1 MPEPFRFDR
10 SFELDAT
17 PDELWSALSATDR
30 YPEWWSWLRVMEGG
44 ELREGSIARCV
55 VRAPLPYTLRFDVG
69 VEGVV
74 AGQLVDTQVRGDLD
88 GPARLEIEPRTG
100 GCTARLV
107 WSLHLRDSLLRP
119 LAVVARPAMTW
130 AHDRVIEMGLRQF
143 ERHALN
149 GSSEG

>member
-1 MPEPFRFDR
+1 VPEPFRFDQ
-10 SFELDAT
+10 SFEMDAT

-44 ELREGSIARCV
+44 ELREGSVARCV

-69 VEGVV
+69 VENVV
-74 AGQLVDTQVRGDLD
+74 AGELVDTRVRGDLD
-88 GPARLEIEPRTG
+88 GPARLEIKPSGG

-107 WSLHLRDSLLRP
+107 WSLHLRDSVLRP
-119 LAVVARPAMTW
+119 LALIARPAMTW

-149 GSSEG
+149 GSRDA

>member
-30 YPEWWSWLRVMEGG
+30 YPQWWSWLRVMEGG
-44 ELREGSIARCV
+44 ELREGSVARCV

-69 VEGVV
+69 VEDVI
-74 AGQLVDTQVRGDLD
+74 AGELVDTQVRGDLD

>member
-1 MPEPFRFDR
+1 VPEPFRFDR

-17 PDELWSALSATDR
+17 PEELWSALSATDR

-44 ELREGSIARCV
+44 ELREGTVAHCV

-69 VEGVV
+69 VESVV
-74 AGQLVDTQVRGDLD
+74 PRELVDTQVSGDLD
-88 GPARLEIEPRTG
+88 GPARLEIAPRVG
-100 GCTARLV
+100 GCTARLI
-107 WSLHLRDSLLRP
+107 WSLHLRDSVLRP
-119 LAVVARPAMTW
+119 LAFFARPAMTW

-149 GSSEG
+149 GRGGA